1 MAIVKFL
8 AAVAFLA
15 SVVWFYFDPDYEPGI
30 AAVTSLSTLICL
42 WIRERQSQ
50 SKVTQSQAVGDGGVA
65 VQAVGDATVGNI
77 QSGGGN
83 NVK

>member
-1 MAIVKFL
+1 MAIVKLL

-30 AAVTSLSTLICL
+30 AAVTSLSTLLGL

-50 SKVTQSQAVGDGGVA
+50 SKVSQSQDIGNGGVG
-65 VQAVGDATVGNI
+65 VQGIGDVNVGNI
-77 QSGGGN
+77 QSGGAN
-83 NVK
+83 NAQ